1 MFTYNQEL
9 YEMEISHTMLQLYPT
24 HTVDV
29 HNVVKHYIP
38 DLFFF
43 SFHCIL
49 WEKCATTVLV
59 LSLLI

>member
-9 YEMEISHTMLQLYPT
+9 YEMEISHTILQLYPT

-43 SFHCIL
+43 SVSIASYG
-49 WEKCATTVLV
+49 KSAQPQY
-59 LSLLI
+59 